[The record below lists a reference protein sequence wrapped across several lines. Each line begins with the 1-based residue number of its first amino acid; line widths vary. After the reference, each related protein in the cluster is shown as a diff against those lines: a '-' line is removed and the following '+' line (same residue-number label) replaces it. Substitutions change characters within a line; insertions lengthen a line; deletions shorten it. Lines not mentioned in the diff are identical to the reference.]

1 MKKFIFLL
9 SITDYFVINIAFLR
23 NRLNPNILMI
33 RMLYYTIYNIII
45 IQTGVL
51 YEKNYIFAE

>member
-45 IQTGVL
+45 IETGVL
-51 YEKNYIFAE
+51 YKKNYIFAE

>member
-51 YEKNYIFAE
+51 YKKNYIFAE